1 MPPVRWILVASA
13 LLLGCAQS
21 PSEIVVV
28 KEYADASA
36 PAPGEGGD
44 PRPTGPDGGAIDR
57 DASVAKDGST
67 TTPDAGRDGST
78 QVTDAG
84 VDAFVADAGSLD
96 PDLDL
101 PAPGGQSCT
110 TPGMQCPNIA
120 VCRIA
125 GPNSGRC
132 ESCTTC
138 GNLHAFCTAS
148 NECDILFQCFQ
159 GRCTNICRLGT
170 YECGPIQDCIDVGH
184 ATHGVCRP

>member
-1 MPPVRWILVASA
+1 MPSVRSTLAASA

-36 PAPGEGGD
+36 ATPGDGD
-44 PRPTGPDGGAIDR
+44 ARPIGPDGGAIDR
-57 DASVAKDGST
+57 DASIAKDAG
-67 TTPDAGRDGST
+67 TPAADAGRDGST
-78 QVTDAG
+78 QITDAG
-84 VDAFVADAGSLD
+84 ADAHVADAGSLD

-101 PAPGGQSCT
+101 PAPGGQSCA

-138 GNLHAFCTAS
+138 GNLHAFCSAS
-148 NECDILFQCFQ
+148 NECDILFQCYQ

-170 YECGPIQDCIDVGH
+170 YDCGPIQDCIDVGH